1 MTKEYTNDYLLDK
14 QIKILQPINGYRA
27 SSDAVLLSS
36 AIQKVKSGEKIL
48 DLGSGT
54 GAISLCLAHR
64 FPKNS
69 ITGLEIQPEL
79 VKLANISAD
88 INGFDNLHFI
98 NCNIQN
104 TDTSWFGQYDHVIT
118 NPPYSA
124 NDMPSP
130 NQSKATA
137 HNFCGFCLSDW
148 LKFALKCLRA
158 QGYIY
163 IINRAEAIDEILSV
177 LHNTTGNITIVPLT
191 SKSGQNAKRV
201 LVCAR
206 KGIHTPTRIF
216 PPLIIHQKDG
226 SYTAKAQK
234 ILREGQSLFAQF

>member
-1 MTKEYTNDYLLDK
+1 MAEYTNDYLLDK
-14 QIKILQPINGYRA
+14 QIKIFQPVDGYRA

-36 AIQKVKSGEKIL
+36 ALQKTKPNEKIL

-64 FPKNS
+64 FPKND
-69 ITGLEIQPEL
+69 ITGLEIQPNLVEL
-79 VKLANISAD
+79 SNMSAKA
-88 INGFDNLHFI
+88 NGFSNLRFI
-98 NCNIQN
+98 RCDLKN
-104 TDTSWFGQYDHVIT
+104 TDTSWFGKYDHVIT

-137 HNFCGFCLSDW
+137 HNFADFNLSEW

-158 QGYIY
+158 QGHIY

-177 LHNTTGNITIVPLT
+177 LHGTTGAITIVPLI
-191 SKSGQNAKRV
+191 SKKGQNAKRV
-201 LVCAR
+201 LICAR
-206 KGIHTPTRIF
+206 KGVHTPSRIL
-216 PPLIIHQKDG
+216 PPLIVHKPDG
-226 SYTAKAQK
+226 AYTAKAQK
-234 ILREGQSLFAQF
+234 ILRDGQSIFA

>member
-1 MTKEYTNDYLLDK
+1 MEEYTNDYLLDK
-14 QIKILQPINGYRA
+14 QIKIFQPVNGYRA

-36 AIQKVKSGEKIL
+36 AVQKAKSSDKIL

-64 FPKNS
+64 FPKTS
-69 ITGLEIQPEL
+69 ITGLEIQRDL
-79 VKLANISAD
+79 VKLSNMSAAA
-88 INGFDNLHFI
+88 NGFDNLSFI
-98 NCNIQN
+98 NCNIKN
-104 TDTSWFGQYDHVIT
+104 TDTSWFGKYDHVIT

-137 HNFCGFCLSDW
+137 HNFADFTLSDW

-158 QGYIY
+158 QGHIY

-177 LHNTTGNITIVPLT
+177 LHGTTGAITIVPLI
-191 SKSGQNAKRV
+191 SKCGQNAKRV
-201 LVCAR
+201 LICAR
-206 KGIHTPTRIF
+206 KGVHTPTSIL
-216 PPLIIHQKDG
+216 PSLIIHNSDG
-226 SYTAKAQK
+226 SYTDKAQK
-234 ILREGQSLFAQF
+234 ILRDGENLFSQF